1 MMQVNGRPAAF
12 QGRDDEGSTLSY
24 AFAWRLD
31 PSSTV
36 GRALAAANQRLRG
49 CGADTPRLDAELLLA
64 HVLGKDRVYLY
75 AHADQH
81 LSDEDRTRYERLIE
95 RRRRREPV
103 AYLVGSRSF
112 YGLDFTVDSRVLIP
126 RPETE
131 LLVETAIATA
141 DVMSQRVVVL
151 SARERS
157 RQMSHPAP
165 VEAFARPEA
174 VTLADVGTGSGI
186 IAVSVAVHCPSAL
199 VWASDVSAGA
209 LAVASRNAQTH
220 GVADRI
226 RLVQGFLLR
235 PIPQPVDII
244 TANLPY
250 IPTGDIDRLAP
261 EIATY
266 EPRQALDGGYYG
278 TQLIGELLNQAPEY
292 LRPGGAVLL
301 EIGSDQGA
309 FVVGL
314 ARRAFPHADV
324 RLVRDFAD
332 LDRMVVIRT

>member
-1 MMQVNGRPAAF
+1 MQVNGRPAAF

-49 CGADTPRLDAELLLA
+49 CGAETPRLDAELLLA

-75 AHADQH
+75 AHTDQL
-81 LSDEDRTRYERLIE
+81 LSDEERTRYERLIE

-112 YGLDFTVDSRVLIP
+112 YGLDFAVDSRVLIP

-141 DVMSQRVVVL
+141 DVMSQRVAVVATRGRGWHT
-151 SARERS
+151 SS
-157 RQMSHPAP
+157 MPPAET
-165 VEAFARPEA
+165 VASLEA
-174 VTLADVGTGSGI
+174 VTMADIGTGSGA
-186 IAVSVAVHCPSAL
+186 IAVSVAVHCPSVL

-209 LAVASRNAQTH
+209 LTVANRNAQTH

-250 IPTGDIDRLAP
+250 IPTYDIDRLAP
-261 EIATY
+261 EIAAF

-278 TQLIGELLNQAPEY
+278 LQLIGEFLNQAPHS
-292 LRPGGAVLL
+292 LRPGGVVLL
-301 EIGSDQGA
+301 EIGSDQGEV
-309 FVVGL
+309 VVGL
-314 ARRAFPHADV
+314 ARRAFPQADV

-332 LDRMVVIRT
+332 LDRMIVVRT

>member
-1 MMQVNGRPAAF
+1 MQVNGRPAAS

-64 HVLGKDRVYLY
+64 HVLGTDRVYLY
-75 AHADQH
+75 AHADRL
-81 LSDEDRTRYERLIE
+81 LSDEERTRYERLIE

-103 AYLVGSRSF
+103 AYLVGSRNF
-112 YGLDFTVDSRVLIP
+112 YGLEFAVDSRVLIP

-131 LLVETAIATA
+131 LLVDTAIATV
-141 DVMSQRVVVL
+141 DVMSQRVAVASSWGRGRLAAAAMVAETETL
-151 SARERS
+151 
-157 RQMSHPAP
+157 
-165 VEAFARPEA
+165 PEA
-174 VTLADVGTGSGI
+174 VTMADVGTGSGI
-186 IAVSVAVHCPSAL
+186 IAISVAVHCPSVL
-199 VWASDVSAGA
+199 VWACDVSAGA
-209 LAVASRNAQTH
+209 LAVAQRNAQSH
-220 GVADRI
+220 GVADRV

-235 PIPQPVDII
+235 AIPQPVDII

-250 IPTGDIDRLAP
+250 IPTHDIDRLAP
-261 EIATY
+261 EIAAF

-278 TQLIGELLNQAPEY
+278 LQLIGEFLNQAPHS
-292 LRPGGAVLL
+292 LRPGGVVLL
-301 EIGSDQGA
+301 EIGSDQGEV
-309 FVVGL
+309 VVGL
-314 ARRAFPHADV
+314 ARRAFPQADV

-332 LDRMVVIRT
+332 LDRMIVVRT

>member
-12 QGRDDEGSTLSY
+12 QGRDDEGSALSY

-75 AHADQH
+75 AHADH
-81 LSDEDRTRYERLIE
+81 LLSDEERTRYERLIE

-103 AYLVGSRSF
+103 AYLVGSRAF
-112 YGLDFTVDSRVLIP
+112 YGLDFAVDSRVLIP

-141 DVMSQRVVVL
+141 DVMSQRVAVAAASWRGRPL
-151 SARERS
+151 PSALVG
-157 RQMSHPAP
+157 MAP
-165 VEAFARPEA
+165 PLEA
-174 VTLADVGTGSGI
+174 VTMADVGTGSGV
-186 IAVSVAVHCPSAL
+186 IAVSVAVHCPSVL

-209 LAVASRNAQTH
+209 LSVAQRNTQTH
-220 GVADRI
+220 GVADRVH
-226 RLVQGFLLR
+226 LMQGFLLR

-250 IPTGDIDRLAP
+250 IPTRDIDRLAP
-261 EIATY
+261 EVAMY

-278 TQLIGELLNQAPEY
+278 LQLIGELLNQAPHY
-292 LRPGGAVLL
+292 LRPGGVVLL
-301 EIGSDQGA
+301 EIGSDQGEV
-309 FVVGL
+309 VVGL
-314 ARRAFPHADV
+314 AQRAFPDADV
-324 RLVRDFAD
+324 RLVHDFAD
-332 LDRMVVIRT
+332 LDRMVVVQT